1 MKLTPLEIR
10 KREFDRSLR
19 GYDPQEVEAFLDM
32 IAEQWQDLKDEHRRL
47 EKKVEELEGQMDHY
61 RKVEEALQTALDQTR
76 ENAEQ
81 QIENAREKAET
92 IVEKAKADA
101 RAMEQEAEQIVEKA
115 EADAEDIKRQAR
127 AEREQLKADVQR
139 LRARRTEAVAQLRA
153 FLQSELEVL
162 EDYATAQA
170 SSAPPSPQES
180 APSPSGPG
188 APPEGAPAS
197 DSPPKTEPPAME
209 NALDDPA
216 VEEGRSDEEAAEAEA
231 SPHAPSESDAEGHAP
246 AERSPADTAMPD
258 DDTFSD
264 EAFHEGEPDAAVE
277 STAEAPDDDLPE
289 RSGPTSDDIDPPE
302 ELDAADPDDTG
313 SRSPSEVF
321 TNDVASQAAPPSRPA
336 SARKRGGPYT
346 TPSPGPEPSSSSD
359 AASASDVSSP
369 DSTAEDPEAHE
380 PEPPQETDPETDTEA
395 RERTR
400 PNNQSTSEEIEKIW
414 NILDEMEE

>member
-1 MKLTPLEIR
+1 
-10 KREFDRSLR
+10 
-19 GYDPQEVEAFLDM
+19 
-32 IAEQWQDLKDEHRRL
+32 
-47 EKKVEELEGQMDHY
+47 
-61 RKVEEALQTALDQTR
+61 
-76 ENAEQ
+76 
-81 QIENAREKAET
+81 
-92 IVEKAKADA
+92 
-101 RAMEQEAEQIVEKA
+101 
-115 EADAEDIKRQAR
+115 
-127 AEREQLKADVQR
+127 
-139 LRARRTEAVAQLRA
+139 
-153 FLQSELEVL
+153 
-162 EDYATAQA
+162 
-170 SSAPPSPQES
+170 
-180 APSPSGPG
+180 
-188 APPEGAPAS
+188 
-197 DSPPKTEPPAME
+197 ME

-231 SPHAPSESDAEGHAP
+231 SPPAPSESDAEGHAP

-258 DDTFSD
+258 DDTFSDEAFPDEVFSD

-321 TNDVASQAAPPSRPA
+321 TNDVASQATPPSRPA